1 MDTNQHQN
9 LNEAVRQVVNELS
22 PSGVQPGLN
31 ETSLAKQAQV
41 MGAREM
47 RNKIL
52 KKVAK
57 EVPPK
62 AKAQRDKNEKRVIKR
77 LRKLGADKVKRAT
90 DSGELE
96 MQSPHI
102 WDFAKAH
109 GRAGAEGELKKQGYS
124 YEFDD

>member
-1 MDTNQHQN
+1 
-9 LNEAVRQVVNELS
+9 
-22 PSGVQPGLN
+22 
-31 ETSLAKQAQV
+31 

-62 AKAQRDKNEKRVIKR
+62 AKAQQHKNEKRVIKR

-90 DSGELE
+90 DSDAFK

-102 WDFAKAH
+102 RDFTKAH
-109 GRAGAEGELKKQGYS
+109 TRAGAEGELKKHGYS
-124 YEFDD
+124 YEWDD